1 MNRLAKRRGELSGG
15 RTGRSKSGGNFGRW
29 TMAAVCLALLPTSP
43 AIAGPLVAYSFTAAT
58 HGETDMFT
66 AGFKAPGIAASLLTT
81 HNMGITGV
89 VTNFIGATNN
99 NGYVFDGKGFAT
111 LANALI
117 DGGSSPEPTNNYV
130 EFTLTAPAGRAL
142 TITNVSVDFGL
153 DDGTINRVDTRAQYD
168 LYLSSDGSSF
178 TPMGTTA
185 SHSNVG
191 KDYPGYT
198 IRNDVDKP
206 VSGFSGITNTIVF
219 RLAFSDSNSTSTNK
233 RVFFDDIVVSGSVV
247 DVIELTLDDK
257 FAYEGNQDLIA
268 LFKVSRGSTNGS
280 NTISF
285 TLSPN
290 AVTNGMAAPGADYT
304 ASPSGTLSFL
314 PGDASKSVR
323 INPLEDG
330 QTEPPERI
338 ELSLEPSATY
348 VVKGGVSNAS
358 AVLYDDEVPGIPV
371 CFHEDFGPGYSS
383 GWTVMTNSSA
393 NVTNIVDFA
402 YDYFSMDGIPSAPG
416 ATNTLGLKLGFIT
429 SPGATQ
435 GVINVYHPLPANCS
449 TNKYELSFYAYL
461 RFDAITS
468 LVQHAMAGL
477 SDSPTQANWVDF
489 GMPPTV
495 HGQGPFVTLIGNDST
510 DTNLARLHLWDPDVS
525 SSTPLDRVRP
535 GSLVDQ
541 LFNNPPY
548 GASGGSAGILGCDV
562 ASTNGAWLYCQF
574 MKLDDVV
581 RFTINGYPLL
591 DGDVS
596 SQQGL
601 LRSAVQFEKS
611 PPIAT
616 VSVSFGA
623 IMLGY
628 LSQTFGVS
636 DANHFVV
643 FDSVDLKNLE
653 SIAITSMAILTDSVS
668 SDVYFNFYSQLS
680 TSFSETDFELLATL
694 GLDQPFEAIDA
705 RLDAINKDI
714 AGTNGYYG
722 GRHYS
727 GFNAG
732 YSVFYQTTFTNVV
745 ETAP

>member
-1 MNRLAKRRGELSGG
+1 
-15 RTGRSKSGGNFGRW
+15 
-29 TMAAVCLALLPTSP
+29 
-43 AIAGPLVAYSFTAAT
+43 
-58 HGETDMFT
+58 MFT

-461 RFDAITS
+461 RFDATTS